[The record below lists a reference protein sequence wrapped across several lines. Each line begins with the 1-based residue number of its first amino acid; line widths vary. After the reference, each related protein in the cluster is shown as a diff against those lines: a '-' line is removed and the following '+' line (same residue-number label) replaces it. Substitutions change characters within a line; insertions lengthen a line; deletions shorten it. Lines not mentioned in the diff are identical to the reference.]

1 MRRFSDKIGRMKIGQ
16 KIVKLRTELGLNQ
29 RQLAEALGVSAAS
42 LNEWE
47 SDKIFP
53 SKRNLEK
60 LQNFF
65 RVTFVDEKLYLS
77 KKDNEIM
84 DLLLK
89 SDEATKDIILAILKR

>member
-1 MRRFSDKIGRMKIGQ
+1 MTRLSDKIDLMKIGQ
-16 KIVKLRTELGLNQ
+16 KIIKLRTAMNLNQ
-29 RQLAEALGVSAAS
+29 RQLAKKLGVAPAS

-60 LQNFF
+60 LQDFF
-65 RVTFVDEKLYLS
+65 GVPFIDDASYLS

-84 DLLLK
+84 NLLIK
-89 SDEATKDIILAILKR
+89 SDDATKDIILAILKR